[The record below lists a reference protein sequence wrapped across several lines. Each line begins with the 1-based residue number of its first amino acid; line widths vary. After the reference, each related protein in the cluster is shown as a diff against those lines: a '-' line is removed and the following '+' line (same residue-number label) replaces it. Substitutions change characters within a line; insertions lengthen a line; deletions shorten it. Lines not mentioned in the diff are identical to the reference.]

1 MPDWC
6 VMVDSTGMLTFYDFY
21 FQMRSM
27 KSEKPSRNI
36 SQCFVPDKK
45 KLCSI
50 YHILYRDF
58 QQFMKEDCR
67 KFPGPV

>member
-6 VMVDSTGMLTFYDFY
+6 VMVDSTGMLTFYGYLNIIYYDFY

-27 KSEKPSRNI
+27 KSEKPGRNI

-45 KLCSI
+45 S
-50 YHILYRDF
+50 YA
-58 QQFMKEDCR
+58 QFTTYCTKI
-67 KFPGPV
+67 FNSS